1 MNIHFKGDFFPLP
14 RSTIRLDPSVLPEF
28 EYIPRSGPVIYIFT
42 DLHSTLHIIPY
53 TTHILLYTPTNL
65 ISGRISTTCS
75 KRVPDGRVMLVTVR
89 TINAHNR
96 REPER
101 TVSISGPA
109 DTAALRRVVARDL
122 YSLRRRRCYRRR
134 RRRRIVGVS
143 VAPPPTGRPPGFQR
157 VARGGIAGG
166 ERVNVVFE

>member
-1 MNIHFKGDFFPLP
+1 
-14 RSTIRLDPSVLPEF
+14 
-28 EYIPRSGPVIYIFT
+28 
-42 DLHSTLHIIPY
+42 
-53 TTHILLYTPTNL
+53 
-65 ISGRISTTCS
+65 
-75 KRVPDGRVMLVTVR
+75 MLVAVR

-134 RRRRIVGVS
+134 RRRRRRIVGVS

-166 ERVNVVFE
+166 ERENVVFE